1 MATFDPT
8 HAVRFDLPRG
18 SVTAGANER
27 HVLLTCAALDDLVMI
42 AGPEASAAVGRSL
55 GSALGSRV
63 ALRLGGAEA
72 VGASSVETVL
82 AHLCGE
88 LSLAGLGALAIERWG
103 RALVLVVDRP
113 AVADLTF
120 LASILEGALE
130 TASGRPARCLS
141 LGRDGTLARALVASD
156 RTIERARSWLD
167 EGLAWGEVV
176 ARLQARRHAP

>member
-1 MATFDPT
+1 MDTFDPT

-42 AGPEASAAVGRSL
+42 AGPEAAAAVGRSL
-55 GSALGSRV
+55 GSALGNRV
-63 ALRLGGAEA
+63 ASRLGGPSG

-82 AHLCGE
+82 AHLGGE
-88 LSLAGLGALAIERWG
+88 LSLAGLGTLAVERWG
-103 RALVLVVDRP
+103 RALVMVVDRP
-113 AVADLTF
+113 AVADLGF

-130 TASGRPARCLS
+130 TASGKPARCIS

-156 RTIERARSWLD
+156 ASIERARSWLD
-167 EGLAWGEVV
+167 EGIAWGEVLV
-176 ARLQARRHAP
+176 RLQGRRRVP